1 MSDLIPG
8 NTSSNTPI
16 AIGSS
21 VSGRLDFNGDTDWYR
36 VQLQA
41 GFGYQ
46 IWLEAASSGN
56 GTLLDPYLAIYNS
69 AGIFQHANN
78 DSSLFTRD
86 AYLTT
91 VPNGSGTFYISA
103 EEFGNNGVGS
113 YRVTAWLDQLT
124 NIRNLSLKSAL
135 FSENVV
141 TLLIFVD

>member
-1 MSDLIPG
+1 MDWLSSLRPLNPSKISTTMSDLIPG

-69 AGIFQHANN
+69 AGIFQHAN
-78 DSSLFTRD
+78 DDFSSITRD

-91 VPNGSGTFYISA
+91 VPNGSGTF
-103 EEFGNNGVGS
+103 
-113 YRVTAWLDQLT
+113 
-124 NIRNLSLKSAL
+124 
-135 FSENVV
+135 
-141 TLLIFVD
+141 